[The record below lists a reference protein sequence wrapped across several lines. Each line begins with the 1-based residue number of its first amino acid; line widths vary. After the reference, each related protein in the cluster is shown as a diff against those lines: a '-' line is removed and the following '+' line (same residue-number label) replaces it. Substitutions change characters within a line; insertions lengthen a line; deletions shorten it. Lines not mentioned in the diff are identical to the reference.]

1 MRRTG
6 RAAPSLTAQLQ
17 ETQAAER
24 EAIETVIQQE
34 QSKLVRGFRASS
46 TVALSSI
53 EKDISTHLK
62 TIQREIRTRV
72 REMDAELSEIRD
84 RPRRI
89 ILISALTTAV
99 VTAIFSTAPTLWTM
113 WRMGGAEI
121 VTDQTG
127 TYLILPATAQTGWT
141 CRGAPCIKLKE

>member
-1 MRRTG
+1 MRRAG
-6 RAAPSLTAQLQ
+6 RATPSLTAQLQ

-24 EAIETVIQQE
+24 EALETVMQLE
-34 QSKLVRGFRASS
+34 QSKLARGFRASS
-46 TVALSSI
+46 SAALSSI
-53 EKDISTHLK
+53 ERDISAHLS

-72 REMDAELSEIRD
+72 QEMDAELNEIRD
-84 RPRRI
+84 KPRRI
-89 ILISALTTAV
+89 ILISALTAAI
-99 VTAIFSTAPTLWTM
+99 VTAIFWTAPTLWTM

-141 CRGAPCIKLKE
+141 CRGIPCIKLKE